1 MLPSLRAGEAM
12 NIVRKGG
19 ASFAAVALGLLSAC
33 AADDQGGVSP
43 QSREQDAQSS
53 ATVIVNPR
61 KCIARQAGH
70 TWPTTDRLQRITERV
85 LSDPDRVPP
94 EAIRRFARNIRNAVE
109 DTKRACG
116 DEATELNALAELV
129 LPTPDTGIDEP
140 LLHQIVGAFER
151 WGRAIGR
158 QRETRIVYFA
168 DPCVPLRKKVH
179 ASYEVLY
186 RPEAG
191 GTKVWID
198 LVLVNEWDTT
208 VYMDHGGQ
216 IEATGVRP
224 DGATRT
230 YQWGGSSADTAGA
243 RPGRTSRTRV
253 APVPATGPEPSPIH
267 LFSYG
272 DIRVFDVFGSA
283 YSAIG
288 PCRIVVEP
296 AE

>member
-1 MLPSLRAGEAM
+1 MLPFLGAGEAM
-12 NIVRKGG
+12 NIGRKVG
-19 ASFAAVALGLLSAC
+19 ASFAAVTLGPLSAC
-33 AADDQGGVSP
+33 TADDEGGDSP
-43 QSREQDAQSS
+43 LSREQYAESS
-53 ATVIVNPR
+53 ATVTVNPR
-61 KCIARQAGH
+61 KCVARQAGH
-70 TWPTTDRLQRITERV
+70 TWPTQGRLQRITERV
-85 LSDPDRVPP
+85 LSEPQRVPP
-94 EAIRRFARNIRNAVE
+94 EAIRRFARNIRKAVE

-140 LLHQIVGAFER
+140 LLQQIVE
-151 WGRAIGR
+151 AIGR
-158 QRETRIVYFA
+158 QRETRIVYYA
-168 DPCVPLRKKVH
+168 DPCVPLRNKVH

-191 GTKVWID
+191 GTKVWVD
-198 LVLVNEWDTT
+198 LVLVNDWDTT
-208 VYMDHGGQ
+208 VYLDHGGQ
-216 IEATGVRP
+216 IEAPGVRP

-272 DIRVFDVFGSA
+272 EVRVFDVFGSA
-283 YSAIG
+283 YSTIG
-288 PCRIVVEP
+288 PCRIAVEP